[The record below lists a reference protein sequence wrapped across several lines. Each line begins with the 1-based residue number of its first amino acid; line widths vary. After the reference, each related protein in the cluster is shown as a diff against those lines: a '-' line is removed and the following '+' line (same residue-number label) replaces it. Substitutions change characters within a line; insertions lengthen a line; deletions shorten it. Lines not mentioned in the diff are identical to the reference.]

1 MTGEDREF
9 RAIVADWLAN
19 LLSRPLEAAAVA
31 RYRHPDAVAV
41 LNALAAELDCR
52 DALVA
57 MCAALDSE
65 ASAETVAL
73 DLSVLY
79 TRLFDGVTGHVAVP
93 LYESA
98 YTGTGA
104 RLFDEA
110 ACEMADLLA
119 AIGMCVGSGYREAPD
134 RVSVELALLARL
146 LRSGDIENS
155 ARMEARLSR
164 WIPLFVAAC
173 SGADPDGFYGGAA
186 TMLGKLFGVPHG
198 ARNDTNVESARA
210 DELREPH
217 VDYSINR
224 GSHHVHER

>member
-1 MTGEDREF
+1 MTDEDREF

-19 LLSRPLEAAAVA
+19 LLSRPFDAAAVA
-31 RYRHPDAVAV
+31 RYRNPETVAV

-52 DALVA
+52 DVAAA
-57 MCAALDSE
+57 MCAALAKE
-65 ASAETVAL
+65 APAETVAL

-98 YTGTGA
+98 YTGTH
-104 RLFDEA
+104 LFDEA
-110 ACEMADLLA
+110 ACEMAELLA
-119 AIGMCVGSGYREAPD
+119 AIGMRVGSGYREAPD
-134 RVSVELALLARL
+134 HVSVELALLASL
-146 LRSGDIENS
+146 LRSSDIESS

-173 SGADPDGFYGGAA
+173 SEADPDGFYGGAA
-186 TMLGKLFGVPHG
+186 AMLGKLFGVPHSR
-198 ARNDTNVESARA
+198 RNDTNIESARA

-217 VDYSINR
+217 ADHPVNT
-224 GSHHVHER
+224 GSHHVHEK